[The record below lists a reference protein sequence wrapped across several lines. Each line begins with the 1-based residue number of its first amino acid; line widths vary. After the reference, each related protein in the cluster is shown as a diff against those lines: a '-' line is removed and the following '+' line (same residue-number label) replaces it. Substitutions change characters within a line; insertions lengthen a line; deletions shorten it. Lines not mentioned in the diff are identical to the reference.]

1 MNEFKLQFRPSMI
14 QGGSEKKRA
23 GLAGKYYVAAFVQ
36 GRRVVHES
44 RVKHKRATDAIV
56 YSHQVIERYQRL
68 AVVAFRQH
76 LATVNEVEDVAAG

>member
-1 MNEFKLQFRPSMI
+1 MNEFKLQFKPSMI
-14 QGGSEKKRA
+14 QGGSQKKRV

-44 RVKHKRATDAIV
+44 RKQHKRATDAIL

-68 AVVAFRQH
+68 ALTAF
-76 LATVNEVEDVAAG
+76 TIWTEEVQDAAAG